1 MNAAI
6 DSELL
11 HRLLDEA
18 FAPYPVTAE
27 TLDLKQEVRGNL
39 TARAAE
45 LQAAGATAADAA
57 RSALAELGDIGA
69 LLGDVDGD
77 APADVSWAAEE
88 RRHRVRPKPAFAVRV
103 AILAGVLAVDVVLL
117 VLQFAGVIPRDELW
131 IVGQLVAAI
140 VLVGWI
146 VADALRQETT
156 TNYPVPRARALGF
169 GVASSFLVA
178 GAATLFPLSW
188 GVNTAWVVILGLFVI
203 IAIGLFVFLG
213 VTATNRAKP
222 WAVRLQASRSDVGDR
237 FEKDPAA
244 AARFGIYTVVIFAV
258 AFIAFVVLSFTIG
271 WAWSWLAL
279 VGGFLVMMLV
289 LARMLFGESA
299 SKGGDR

>member
-1 MNAAI
+1 MNAI
-6 DSELL
+6 DSDLL

-18 FAPYPVTAE
+18 FAPYPVTPE
-27 TLDLKQEVRGNL
+27 TLDLKQEVRANL

-45 LQAAGATAADAA
+45 LQADGATASDAA
-57 RSALAELGDIGA
+57 RTAVAELGDIG
-69 LLGDVDGD
+69 LLLESGEP
-77 APADVSWAAEE
+77 APHAVSWVAEE
-88 RRHRVRPKPAFAVRV
+88 KRNRVRPKPAFAVRV
-103 AILAGVLAVDVVLL
+103 AILAGLLAVDVVLL
-117 VLQFAGVIPRDELW
+117 VLQFAGVIARDELW

-140 VLVGWI
+140 VIVGLI
-146 VADALRQETT
+146 VGDSLRQETT
-156 TNYPVPRARALGF
+156 ANYPVPRGRAIGF
-169 GVASSFLVA
+169 GVASSLTLA

-188 GVNTAWVVILGLFVI
+188 GVNTAWVVIMGLFVVV
-203 IAIGLFVFLG
+203 AIGMFTLLG

-222 WAVRLQASRSDVGDR
+222 WVVRIQASQPNVGDR

-258 AFIAFVVLSFTIG
+258 AFIAFVVLSFTVG

-289 LARMLFGESA
+289 LARMLFGST
-299 SKGGDR
+299 SKGI

>member
-1 MNAAI
+1 MNAT
-6 DSELL
+6 DNELL

-18 FAPYPVTAE
+18 FAPHPVTAE
-27 TLDLKQEVRGNL
+27 SLDLKQEVRANL

-45 LQAAGATAADAA
+45 LQAGGATPSDAA
-57 RSALAELGDIGA
+57 RTAVGELGDIG
-69 LLGDVDGD
+69 LLLESGE
-77 APADVSWAAEE
+77 PAAERGSWVAE
-88 RRHRVRPKPAFAVRV
+88 EKRNRVRPNPAFAVRV
-103 AILAGVLAVDVVLL
+103 AILAGLLAVDALLL
-117 VLQFAGVIPRDELW
+117 VLQFAGVIWRDELW

-140 VLVGWI
+140 IIVGVI
-146 VADALRQETT
+146 VSDSLRQETT
-156 TNYPVPRARALGF
+156 THYPVPRGRAIGF
-169 GVASSFLVA
+169 GVASSLIVA

-188 GVNTAWVVILGLFVI
+188 GVNTAWVVILGAFVVVG
-203 IAIGLFVFLG
+203 IGLFTFLG

-222 WAVRLQASRSDVGDR
+222 WVVRLQASQPNVGDR

-289 LARMLFGESA
+289 LARMLFGSSTA
-299 SKGGDR
+299 KGQER